1 MPNNT
6 VAPQND
12 EFNQFRSALG
22 SQAGNPDTKFVQE
35 LKTKSLRTYL
45 GKGWFMSHLWRN
57 IAVGALALSVLGVL
71 AVVVINRNLLKPQPQ
86 LTAQSKDVLT
96 KVFSNNPQ
104 SLLALKNQAPTSD
117 LQAVRT
123 QASAP
128 EVGNAGGSSTTPTP
142 TDLAPEYIRAKNF
155 NYSYS
160 KSEIKSGP
168 SLTKC
173 QAYALGQE
181 GVVEVYVFFNDKNT
195 QSKTISYDSDK
206 NLTDYYL
213 YGNNYAI
220 TYKGGKYAVKT
231 IYPNSGIRAV
241 DNVSSPEPTTAPS
254 DAGNSGSGVASS
266 VGTTIDPNSISSSSS
281 STPKTD
287 DSVALNFFGENAE
300 VSEKKTENG
309 QDYYEITWTTNVNCD
324 LNSLIEPATAVSSD
338 KPTSA
343 PATANTTKIV
353 NRVRVDANTY
363 NVFREERYFTAI
375 SAANLMQTSQNE
387 TKTQQVEYSTVQ
399 KNFNFEFSVPV
410 KEVTIKYSGYEPTD
424 VTKSLAS
431 QDLAVLVPVSTD
443 ASLSSVSLPAQAEQD
458 SVAAFSYITDRD
470 FYPAGAR
477 GDSLYQTASS
487 YKQKFQESQRVIPQ
501 VTANYYFG
509 QGKTFINLNMYGLNA
524 DKAAITKS
532 YIPTEAKEVT
542 GYSVKIAGKAVN
554 WKAYEYTSS
563 GGQSVPPAKP
573 VSGSG
578 GQGVSGNAGTGS
590 ASSAISVA
598 EPSSTPEDR
607 ANFKTI
613 YLVGEYYKNF
623 YVVVMSGDSA
633 KAEFNV
639 LVTSKASDMQTLS
652 TMISKSG
659 TLPPT
664 MKQSMPAE
672 DQGSSAPGMSN

>member
-1 MPNNT
+1 
-6 VAPQND
+6 
-12 EFNQFRSALG
+12 
-22 SQAGNPDTKFVQE
+22 VQE

-57 IAVGALALSVLGVL
+57 IAVGAFALSLMAVL
-71 AVVVINRNLLKPQPQ
+71 AVVVVNRNLLKPQTQ

-104 SLLALKNQAPTSD
+104 SLLALKSQAPTSD

-128 EVGNAGGSSTTPTP
+128 EVGNAGGGSTATPTP
-142 TDLAPEYIRAKNF
+142 TDLAPQYIRAKNF

-168 SLTKC
+168 ALTKC

-181 GVVEVYVFFNDKNT
+181 GVVEVYVFFDDKNT

-213 YGNNYAI
+213 YGSNYAI

-241 DNVSSPEPTTAPS
+241 DNVSSPEPTTAPT
-254 DAGNSGSGVASS
+254 DGGNDSSGTTSVVGSTVSPSSLSSSASS
-266 VGTTIDPNSISSSSS
+266 TAA
-281 STPKTD
+281 KTD
-287 DSVALNFFGENAE
+287 DSVALNFFGDNAE
-300 VSEKKTENG
+300 VSEKKTESG
-309 QDYYEITWTTNVNCD
+309 QEYYEITWTTNVNCD

-338 KPTSA
+338 KPTVA
-343 PATANTTKIV
+343 PDTAGTTKIV

-363 NVFREERYFTAI
+363 NVFREERYFGSI
-375 SAANLMQTSQNE
+375 SDANLMQTSQNE

-458 SVAAFSYITDRD
+458 SIAAFSYITDRD

-487 YKQKFQESQRVIPQ
+487 YKQKFQESQRVIPE
-501 VTANYYFG
+501 VSANYYFG
-509 QGKTFINLNMYGLNA
+509 QGKTFINLNMYALNA
-524 DKAAITKS
+524 DKSVVTKN
-532 YIPTEAKEVT
+532 YIPADAKEVT
-542 GYSVKIAGKAVN
+542 GYGVKIAGKAVN

-578 GQGVSGNAGTGS
+578 GQGTSGNAGTGS
-590 ASSAISVA
+590 ASSATNVA
-598 EPSSTPEDR
+598 EPSPTPEDR

-633 KAEFNV
+633 KAEFNA
-639 LVTSKASDMQTLS
+639 LTTSKASDMQTLS

-672 DQGSSAPGMSN
+672 DQGSSAPGVSN